1 MRAGAAPRP
10 QRPEYL
16 AAMGIIAQILIE
28 AAERSDHERLERA
41 VEERLGVVQ
50 CSPVAELPG

>member
-1 MRAGAAPRP
+1 
-10 QRPEYL
+10 
-16 AAMGIIAQILIE
+16 MGIIAQILIE

-41 VEERLGVVQ
+41 VEERLGVVH